1 MHNELAQN
9 FEFKISTKATQTF
22 QSNKQMRSNSTQAA
36 FDPTNTCEVSI
47 QCNIEHIQCNIEQ
60 SKIDGGEHFE
70 TKSDEET
77 REESEA
83 EYSSNNKSTSVSS
96 PTKAAFIVYMSSL
109 TVHLNKCLTCCL
121 PASVTNITL
130 KCSQLIVQLICPDNH
145 KTTWISQPS
154 DQRYSKGNL
163 SLAAA
168 VLFSANTF
176 KKISKHFEIA
186 NIE

>member
-1 MHNELAQN
+1 MHNELVKN
-9 FEFKISTKATQTF
+9 FEFEISTKSTQTF
-22 QSNKQMRSNSTQAA
+22 QSNKQMRSNSTQTA

-47 QCNIEHIQCNIEQ
+47 QCNIEQ

-70 TKSDEET
+70 NKSDEET

-109 TVHLNKCLTCCL
+109 TVLLNKYLTCCL

-163 SLAAA
+163 NLAAA
-168 VLFSANTF
+168 VLFSANTL